1 MQESPLNFYKMV
13 LYPASMLKSL
23 KLVLYL
29 MLLDFLYYRIIFS
42 VNENLFSFFLIL
54 SYLIFLFYCTDED
67 FQNVIK

>member
-1 MQESPLNFYKMV
+1 MQESPLNFYKMA

-23 KLVLYL
+23 KLALYL

-42 VNENLFSFFLIL
+42 VNANWFSFFLFL